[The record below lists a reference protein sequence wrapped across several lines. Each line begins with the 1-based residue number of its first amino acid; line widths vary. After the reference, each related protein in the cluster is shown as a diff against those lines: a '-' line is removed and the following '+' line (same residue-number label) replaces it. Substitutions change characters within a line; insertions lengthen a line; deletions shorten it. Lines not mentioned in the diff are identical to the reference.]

1 MSKKVFLLLF
11 MLLLPTVLSAQ
22 GGFRS
27 TYDSFLLGA
36 RTDYNDYSKNLREV
50 WDKYKLSEGLERVQ
64 KPKKDS
70 IQWVEDD
77 NMRPGKQLK
86 VSEVKRIV
94 DYRWPEATDTGFRW
108 RNKGTDTT
116 QFQKIVFDF
125 YGESQEILIPVRLGS
140 FHPKGISEGEVAD
153 FWQELSCMDLARI
166 ISEVEIRKSYS
177 GYNDWAILEWVQSL
191 SHAIFPKDDYCEC
204 VVFSVYLLNQVGLM
218 TRMARV
224 QDRLILLFAAI
235 QPVFGRKYV
244 VLDTY
249 PFYLADSDLKEE
261 EVFTYANESV
271 WKTRP
276 LDLRLKQHPFPRSDS
291 YRSIHKRSTIF
302 GRTMILPINMAA
314 MAFYSHYPQLEAREY
329 ILAQHDS
336 RFLEA
341 LSAEITPVIS
351 AIEDIASI
359 NLVLSFLQK
368 DFEYKVDVEQFG
380 NEKPFFPEEN
390 FIYAFN
396 DCEDRSILFS
406 YLAKHLLNKK
416 VVLLE
421 YEDHVASAILVKENL
436 KGDYVKIGAE
446 KYYVCDP
453 SYLNAKIG
461 MTIPQYRNRPAK
473 VWILE

>member
-1 MSKKVFLLLF
+1 MSKKALLLLF
-11 MLLLPTVLSAQ
+11 TLLPTVLSAQ

-27 TYDSFLLGA
+27 TYDSFMLGA
-36 RTDYNDYSKNLREV
+36 RAEYNDNSKNLREV
-50 WDKYKLSEGLERVQ
+50 WDKFKLSEGLVRVQ
-64 KPKKDS
+64 KPKRDS
-70 IQWVEDD
+70 LQWVEDD
-77 NMRPGKQLK
+77 NRQTGKQLR

-94 DYRWPEATDTGFRW
+94 EYQWPETTDTGFRW
-108 RNKGTDTT
+108 RSRGSDTT
-116 QFQKIVFDF
+116 QFRCIVFDF
-125 YGESQEILIPVRLGS
+125 YGESQEILIPARLGS

-153 FWQELSCMDLARI
+153 FWQELSRLDLSRI
-166 ISEVEIRKSYS
+166 ISEVEIRRSYL

-191 SHAIFPKDDYCEC
+191 SHAVFPKEKHSEC

-276 LDLRLKQHPFPRSDS
+276 LDLRLKHFPFPGTDS
-291 YRSIHKRSTIF
+291 YRSIQKRSTIF

-314 MAFYSHYPQLEAREY
+314 MSFYSRYPQLEAREY
-329 ILAQHDS
+329 ILAQQDPL
-336 RFLEA
+336 FLDA
-341 LSAEITPVIS
+341 LSAEITPVI
-351 AIEDIASI
+351 AVMEDIASI
-359 NLVLSFLQK
+359 NMVLSFLQK
-368 DFEYKVDVEQFG
+368 DFDYKVDVEQFG

-406 YLAKHLLNKK
+406 FLAKHLLHKK

-421 YEDHVASAILVKENL
+421 YEDHIASAILLNENL

-446 KYYVCDP
+446 RYYVCDP
-453 SYLNAKIG
+453 SFMNAKVG
-461 MTIPQYRNRPAK
+461 MTIPEYRNRPAK